1 MKAPLTTMG
10 FSAIIITV
18 ERKEHMKMIVDMKI
32 KADEWDGYYENNVSH
47 QMAIN
52 LLNQMLI
59 TYQRS
64 GNHFIEKALA
74 LAIEAMMREDND
86 NVETVE
92 WHDVK

>member
-1 MKAPLTTMG
+1 
-10 FSAIIITV
+10 
-18 ERKEHMKMIVDMKI
+18 MIVDMKI
-32 KADEWDGYYENNVSH
+32 KADEWDGYYETNVSH

-59 TYQRS
+59 EYQRS

>member
-1 MKAPLTTMG
+1 
-10 FSAIIITV
+10 
-18 ERKEHMKMIVDMKI
+18 
-32 KADEWDGYYENNVSH
+32 
-47 QMAIN
+47 MAIN

-59 TYQRS
+59 EYQRS

-74 LAIEAMMREDND
+74 LAIEAMMREDKD